1 MVTHLLA
8 YCWKDNSKKLC
19 WKLNGRKYQIGK
31 ACLCI
36 VSKIS
41 SSLYVEDIK
50 LAAQGG
56 EEERVVAQSRLA
68 RNPVARN
75 LHRSST
81 VPSSSSSQSLEN
93 LTET

>member
-1 MVTHLLA
+1 MLEIEWEKVPN
-8 YCWKDNSKKLC
+8 WE
-19 WKLNGRKYQIGK
+19 
-31 ACLCI
+31 
-36 VSKIS
+36 
-41 SSLYVEDIK
+41 SLFVHRQQDLFQSVHVEDIK

-93 LTET
+93 LSET